1 MPNSKRARPEI
12 TRLATRRSGSTDI
25 SDIYGGYTQA
35 GAAPSPA
42 KQAALEAKVFS
53 FPSPVFGGGGTNI
66 QTSGMGGLLTPW
78 NAPDSGSRIAGVRV
92 ETSHDGQRRLPR
104 RRA

>member
-12 TRLATRRSGSTDI
+12 TRLATRRSDSTDI

-42 KQAALEAKVFS
+42 KPGAVEAKAFS
-53 FPSPVFGGGGTNI
+53 FSSPSSGEVARTSKLPRWGGWP
-66 QTSGMGGLLTPW
+66 TPW
-78 NAPDSGSRIAGVRV
+78 NGPDSGSRMAGVRV
-92 ETSHDGQRRLPR
+92 ETGHDGQRRLPR

>member
-12 TRLATRRSGSTDI
+12 TRLATRRSDSTDI

-42 KQAALEAKVFS
+42 KQGAVEAKAFS
-53 FPSPVFGGGGTNI
+53 FSSPSSLSHSHIASEALSARV
-66 QTSGMGGLLTPW
+66 
-78 NAPDSGSRIAGVRV
+78 IAGEREGTRACAGRVRWATAFAS
-92 ETSHDGQRRLPR
+92 EASGL
-104 RRA
+104 

>member
-12 TRLATRRSGSTDI
+12 TRLATRRSDSTDI

-42 KQAALEAKVFS
+42 KRGAVDAKVFS
-53 FPSPVFGGGGTNI
+53 FSSPVFEQGY
-66 QTSGMGGLLTPW
+66 
-78 NAPDSGSRIAGVRV
+78 RI
-92 ETSHDGQRRLPR
+92 
-104 RRA
+104 